1 MSNPVHQANQIA
13 TEALKVTPPAAYGM
27 VKLFGISPA
36 DWVTYLTLLY
46 IIIQLM
52 LVIPKWLRQYGP
64 WFTRRYISIQ
74 LLIKSVV
81 GRE

>member
-13 TEALKVTPPAAYGM
+13 TEALKVTPPAAYGV
-27 VKLFGISPA
+27 VKLFGMTPA

-64 WFTRRYISIQ
+64 WFTRQYISLR

-81 GRE
+81 SR